1 MSTVKQEQEPRKGG
15 TLRTVKAVLWGFL
28 GVRRRSDYERDITQ
42 HKPLQLVAVY
52 LVMAILFVGV
62 LIALAKWAAG

>member
-1 MSTVKQEQEPRKGG
+1 MTQQEPPRKGT
-15 TLRTVKAVLWGFL
+15 TLSTVKAVLWGFL
-28 GVRRRSDYERDITQ
+28 GVRRRSDYEKDITQ

-52 LVMAILFVGV
+52 LVMAILFVGA

>member
-1 MSTVKQEQEPRKGG
+1 MNTVKQEQPKHKGG
-15 TLRTVKAVLWGFL
+15 VLSTVKAVLWGFL

-42 HKPLQLVAVY
+42 HKPLLLVAVY
-52 LVMAILFVGV
+52 LVMGFLFVGA